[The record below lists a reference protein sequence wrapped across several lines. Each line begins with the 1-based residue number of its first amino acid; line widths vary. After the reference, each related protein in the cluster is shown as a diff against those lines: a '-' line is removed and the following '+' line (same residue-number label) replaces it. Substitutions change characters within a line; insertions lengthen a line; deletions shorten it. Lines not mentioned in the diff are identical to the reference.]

1 MKTLTFVVAVFALT
15 LAIAGSAVAQPSSD
29 GYVDSAG
36 QVQGQVQGGGD
47 EPASSSSL
55 PFTGLDLLLVAG
67 GGLVLLGAGIA
78 MRRLTP
84 GTKSA

>member
-1 MKTLTFVVAVFALT
+1 MKKITFVIAVFALT
-15 LAIAGSAVAQPSSD
+15 LTITGSAMAGTSADPYLND
-29 GYVDSAG
+29 AG
-36 QVQGQVQGGGD
+36 QVQGQVQGG
-47 EPASSSSL
+47 EKAASTGGSL